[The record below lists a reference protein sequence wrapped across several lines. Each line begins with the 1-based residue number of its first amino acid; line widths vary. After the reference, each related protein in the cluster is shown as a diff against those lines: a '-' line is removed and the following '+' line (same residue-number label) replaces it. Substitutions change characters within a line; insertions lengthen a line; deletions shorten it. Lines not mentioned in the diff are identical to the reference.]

1 MFRFLQEYSSFALSL
16 MLSQA
21 GLRLVTFP
29 EAPFRLNHW
38 SSKGYQ
44 CIVDKTPDRKLD
56 LQARGPLCS
65 TDALNK
71 PLGSSKMRCFQ
82 SHSASRPQRSVRSC
96 SSKRSFHAF
105 EVSRSDLCFSRKS

>member
-1 MFRFLQEYSSFALSL
+1 MFACNNIKLIVKAHVCAVPYLQEYSSFALSL

-44 CIVDKTPDRKLD
+44 CMVDKTPDRKLD
-56 LQARGPLCS
+56 LQACCLC
-65 TDALNK
+65 
-71 PLGSSKMRCFQ
+71 
-82 SHSASRPQRSVRSC
+82 V
-96 SSKRSFHAF
+96 
-105 EVSRSDLCFSRKS
+105 